1 MVRVGVAGCVTT
13 AERPNLAGGD
23 VSLSD
28 NELRRRLD
36 ERLSFGSHPG
46 PKRGDFDLNPRTPEE
61 QASSRVLRP
70 AAVLIPIVE
79 RTQGLSVLFTRRA
92 DHLARHAGQVSFPGG
107 RIGDEDDDAVAAALR
122 ETEEE
127 VGLPRSFVDVR
138 GELDRYETGT
148 GFAIQPFVGLVREG
162 FELRIDASEV
172 AEAFEVPFTFL
183 MDPANHTQQS
193 AVWQGRER
201 RYYAM
206 QYERHYIWGATAGI
220 LVNLYERLYG

>member
-1 MVRVGVAGCVTT
+1 L
-13 AERPNLAGGD
+13 N
-23 VSLSD
+23 LSD
-28 NELRRRLD
+28 VELRRRLE
-36 ERLSFGSHPG
+36 ERLSLSGGNHTVPQ
-46 PKRGDFDLNPRTPEE
+46 RGDFDLNPRMREE
-61 QASSRVLRP
+61 APARVLRP

-79 RTQGLSVLFTRRA
+79 RAQGLSVLFTRRA

-107 RIGDEDDDAVAAALR
+107 RIGEDDDDAVAAALR

-172 AEAFEVPFTFL
+172 AEAFEVPLTFL
-183 MDPANHTQQS
+183 MDRGNHKQET
-193 AVWQGRER
+193 AHWQGRER

>member
-1 MVRVGVAGCVTT
+1 MSI
-13 AERPNLAGGD
+13 D
-23 VSLSD
+23 SD
-28 NELRRRLD
+28 LRQRLN
-36 ERLSFGSHPG
+36 ERLALGGSSHA
-46 PKRGDFDLNPRTPEE
+46 PKRGDFDLNPRMREEHSPE
-61 QASSRVLRP
+61 RVLRP

-79 RTQGLSVLFTRRA
+79 RRAGLSVLFTRRA

-107 RIGDEDDDAVAAALR
+107 RVGDEDEDAVAAALR

-127 VGLPRSFVDVR
+127 VGLARSFVEVR

-148 GFAIQPFVGLVREG
+148 GFAIQPFVALVRDG
-162 FELRIDASEV
+162 FELTIDASEV
-172 AEAFEVPFTFL
+172 AEAFEVPFAFL
-183 MDPANHTQQS
+183 MDQRNHKQET
-193 AVWQGRER
+193 ATWQGRER

>member
-1 MVRVGVAGCVTT
+1 M
-13 AERPNLAGGD
+13 ND
-23 VSLSD
+23 I
-28 NELRRRLD
+28 ELRRRLE
-36 ERLSFGSHPG
+36 ERLTLNRPARAV
-46 PKRGDFDLNPRTPEE
+46 PKRGDFDLNPRMRDEHAPD
-61 QASSRVLRP
+61 RVLRP

-79 RTQGLSVLFTRRA
+79 RKAGLSVLFTRRA

-107 RIGDEDDDAVAAALR
+107 RVGEEDDDAVAAALR

-127 VGLPRSFVDVR
+127 VGLARSFVDVR

-148 GFAIQPFVGLVREG
+148 GFAIQPFVALVRDG
-162 FELRIDASEV
+162 FELKIDASEV
-172 AEAFEVPFTFL
+172 AEAFEVPFAFL
-183 MDPANHTQQS
+183 MDQSNHKQET
-193 AVWQGRER
+193 ATWQGRER

>member
-1 MVRVGVAGCVTT
+1 MSL
-13 AERPNLAGGD
+13 ND
-23 VSLSD
+23 V
-28 NELRRRLD
+28 ELKRRLG
-36 ERLSFGSHPG
+36 ERLSFGSHPV
-46 PKRGDFDLNPRTPEE
+46 PKRGDFDLNPRMRDE
-61 QASSRVLRP
+61 QAPSKVLRP

-79 RTQGLSVLFTRRA
+79 RAQGLSVLFTRRA

-107 RIGDEDDDAVAAALR
+107 RIGEDDDDAIAAALR

-172 AEAFEVPFTFL
+172 AEAFEVPFAFL
-183 MDPANHTQQS
+183 MDRANHKQET
-193 AVWQGRER
+193 AHWQGRER

>member
-1 MVRVGVAGCVTT
+1 MTIATARSEDDLRARLRDRLQDGVA
-13 AERPNLAGGD
+13 R
-23 VSLSD
+23 
-28 NELRRRLD
+28 
-36 ERLSFGSHPG
+36 
-46 PKRGDFDLNPRTPEE
+46 KRGDFDLDPTWRETLAP
-61 QASSRVLRP
+61 QRVLKP
-70 AAVLIPIVE
+70 AAVLIPIIE
-79 RTQGLSVLFTRRA
+79 RRAGLQVLFTRRA

-107 RIGDEDDDAVAAALR
+107 RLNDDDGHAVEAALR

-148 GFAIQPFVGLVREG
+148 GFAIQPFVGFVREG
-162 FELRIDASEV
+162 FELRIDAAEV
-172 AEAFEVPFTFL
+172 AEAFEVPFAFL

-220 LVNLYERLYG
+220 LVNLYDRLYG

>member
-1 MVRVGVAGCVTT
+1 M
-13 AERPNLAGGD
+13 
-23 VSLSD
+23 SD
-28 NELRRRLD
+28 DEDLRRRLAA
-36 ERLSFGSHPG
+36 RLSFANGSHAPQ
-46 PKRGDFDLNPRTPEE
+46 RGDFDLNPKMRSELAPGR
-61 QASSRVLRP
+61 ALRP

-79 RTQGLSVLFTRRA
+79 RKAGLSVLFTRRA

-107 RIGDEDDDAVAAALR
+107 RVDDQEDAVAAALR

-148 GFAIQPFVGLVREG
+148 GFAIQPFVALVRDG
-162 FELRIDASEV
+162 FELKIDSAEV
-172 AEAFEVPFTFL
+172 AEAFEVPLGFL
-183 MDPANHTQQS
+183 MDERNHTQQTTH
-193 AVWQGRER
+193 WQGRER

-220 LVNLYERLYG
+220 LVNLHERLYG

>member
-1 MVRVGVAGCVTT
+1 
-13 AERPNLAGGD
+13 LGD
-23 VSLSD
+23 A
-28 NELRRRLD
+28 ELRRRLE
-36 ERLSFGSHPG
+36 ERLGFSGGPHVE
-46 PKRGDFDLNPRTPEE
+46 PKRGDFDLNPRMRGELAE
-61 QASSRVLRP
+61 GRVLRP
-70 AAVLIPIVE
+70 AAVLIPIIE
-79 RTQGLSVLFTRRA
+79 RSSGLSVLFTRRA

-107 RIGDEDDDAVAAALR
+107 RIGDDDDDAVTAALR

-127 VGLPRSFVDVR
+127 VGLPRSFVEVR

-172 AEAFEVPFTFL
+172 AEAFEVPFAFL
-183 MDPANHTQQS
+183 MDRANHKQET
-193 AVWQGRER
+193 ANWQGRER